1 MMILRNFYFFL
12 FFSILQTQS
21 ILLSC
26 LGGRIISTSSSTLWR
41 KTNYRKQ
48 SYVIFLF
55 FPSSSLP
62 NVWEGVLEH
71 TFVSVRGTIVRWR
84 RLTIPIVG
92 LLSLSIKSPFSFSS
106 LLPYHFLLAPTVER
120 FSLALRSPI
129 LKSFCIYFICAFSP
143 HICLQLVTI
152 LIIYVVSMY
161 PCLNV
166 WTLSL
171 HDFYV
176 WLSVCTLS

>member
-1 MMILRNFYFFL
+1 M
-12 FFSILQTQS
+12 QT
-21 ILLSC
+21 LDYYA
-26 LGGRIISTSSSTLWR
+26 

-48 SYVIFLF
+48 SFIIYF
-55 FPSSSLP
+55 SSLP

-92 LLSLSIKSPFSFSS
+92 LLSLSIKSPSSFLSS
-106 LLPYHFLLAPTVER
+106 PLSPLLAPTTLWNGS
-120 FSLALRSPI
+120 FLALRSHT

-152 LIIYVVSMY
+152 LIIYVVSMH
-161 PCLNV
+161 PWLNV

-171 HDFYV
+171 HDIYV
-176 WLSVCTLS
+176 WFSVCTLS